1 MRELPGRR
9 ALLVALGLAIL
20 GGGGARAQ
28 APAVVLI
35 GFASPLTGP
44 QAHYGKDNQNG
55 ARMAIDDLNARGMKI
70 GGKPV
75 RFELLIEDDQ
85 ADPKVG
91 TIVAQKLIDAGIHAM
106 VGHFNSGVTLPA
118 STLYFEAG
126 IPQVSVSTNVK
137 YTRQKF
143 KTAFRIMADDDKQG
157 AAHGR
162 YATQNLRFKRFAV
175 IDDRTAYGQG
185 LADAFTNT
193 VRAAKA
199 QVVKREFTN
208 DKAVDFR
215 NILTSIRKAQ
225 PDAIFFGG
233 YDGQAGP
240 MARQMKELGIDVP
253 LLGGETMN
261 TAKFIQLAGP
271 AAEGHIASTPGA
283 ALESRPEGKAFA
295 QRYRERHK
303 QEIGLYAPY
312 FYDAVMVVAAA
323 MERANT
329 MAPAKLLP
337 ALRNVRHAGITAD
350 IAFDNN
356 GDLQQGLLS
365 VFRVTNGKW
374 VLQ

>member
-1 MRELPGRR
+1 MHGMPGRR

-20 GGGGARAQ
+20 CGGGARAQ
-28 APAVVLI
+28 APEVVRI
-35 GFASPLTGP
+35 GFASPLTGA

-75 RFELLIEDDQ
+75 RFELLVEDDQ

-91 TIVAQKLIDAGIHAM
+91 TVVAQKLIDAGIHAM

-118 STLYFEAG
+118 SKLYFDAG

-157 AAHGR
+157 AALGR

-283 ALESRPEGKAFA
+283 ALESRPAGKAFA

-329 MAPAKLLP
+329 TAPAKLLP

>member
-1 MRELPGRR
+1 
-9 ALLVALGLAIL
+9 
-20 GGGGARAQ
+20 
-28 APAVVLI
+28 
-35 GFASPLTGP
+35 
-44 QAHYGKDNQNG
+44 
-55 ARMAIDDLNARGMKI
+55 
-70 GGKPV
+70 
-75 RFELLIEDDQ
+75 
-85 ADPKVG
+85 
-91 TIVAQKLIDAGIHAM
+91 M

-157 AAHGR
+157 AALGR